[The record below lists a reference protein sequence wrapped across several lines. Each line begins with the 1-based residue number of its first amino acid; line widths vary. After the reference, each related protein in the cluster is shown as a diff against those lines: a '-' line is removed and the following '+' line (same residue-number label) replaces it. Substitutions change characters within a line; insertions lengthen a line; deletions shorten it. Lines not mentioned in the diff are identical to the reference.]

1 MQNDFFHINLRRARE
16 RAGLSQAELA
26 DEIGVGRTTIVS
38 LENGRTRLF
47 NKTVSL
53 IAKRLGITDEALL
66 CGREVEE
73 LLREEPSRIEREQAI
88 RDEYEQRLDTL
99 REKLEAEQRLNK
111 VLQGNVDSLTQSNQY
126 LLSQLRK
133 EQ

>member
-38 LENGRTRLF
+38 LESGRTRLF

-53 IAKRLGITDEALL
+53 IAKRLGVSDEALL

>member
-38 LENGRTRLF
+38 LESGRTRLF

>member
-38 LENGRTRLF
+38 LEGGRTRLF

-53 IAKRLGITDEALL
+53 IAKRLGVSDEALL

>member
-1 MQNDFFHINLRRARE
+1 VQNDFFHINLRRARE

-38 LENGRTRLF
+38 LESGRTRLF

>member
-38 LENGRTRLF
+38 LESGRTRLF

-53 IAKRLGITDEALL
+53 IAKRLGVSDEALL
-66 CGREVEE
+66 CGREVEK

>member
-38 LENGRTRLF
+38 LENGRIRLF

>member
-1 MQNDFFHINLRRARE
+1 M
-16 RAGLSQAELA
+16 
-26 DEIGVGRTTIVS
+26 
-38 LENGRTRLF
+38 
-47 NKTVSL
+47 
-53 IAKRLGITDEALL
+53 
-66 CGREVEE
+66 EE

>member
-38 LENGRTRLF
+38 LESGRTRLF

-99 REKLEAEQRLNK
+99 REKREAEQRLNK

>member
-16 RAGLSQAELA
+16 RAGLSQSELA

-38 LENGRTRLF
+38 LESGRTRLF

-53 IAKRLGITDEALL
+53 IAKRLGVSDEALL

>member
-38 LENGRTRLF
+38 LESGRTRLF

-111 VLQGNVDSLTQSNQY
+111 VLQGTVDSLTQSNQY

>member
-1 MQNDFFHINLRRARE
+1 VQNDFFHINLRRARE

-38 LENGRTRLF
+38 LESGRTRLF

-53 IAKRLGITDEALL
+53 IAKRLGVSDEALL

>member
-38 LENGRTRLF
+38 LESGRTRLF

-99 REKLEAEQRLNK
+99 REKL
-111 VLQGNVDSLTQSNQY
+111 
-126 LLSQLRK
+126 
-133 EQ
+133 